1 MWQHLHRDQHY
12 FFFQESWTSVQGP
25 DRSAGRTLSLRRRR
39 FAAAWTVLMLTG
51 FSLAATSKSQWHFRW
66 GEDRRKNT
74 SNALM
79 LSISRYKNRDLNMA
93 SSKITKYILVL
104 NFWKGQGLRGIIQ
117 ITRFKGKYFHPIIC
131 NLFKGAKYLAADIW
145 ESSWEAEPTL
155 SSFCPLLQPEFWSH
169 AT

>member
-51 FSLAATSKSQWHFRW
+51 FSLAAASKSQWHFRG
-66 GEDRRKNT
+66 GEDRGKNT

-104 NFWKGQGLRGIIQ
+104 NFWKGKGLRCIIQ

-155 SSFCPLLQPEFWSH
+155 SSFCPLPQPEFWSH